1 MRNPEKDAK
10 EMSAKRELMLE
21 AGFKIFAEN
30 VIESVSMQDVAKACG
45 LGIATLYR
53 YFATKLEFVIA
64 IGTRQWEDY
73 YLEIEGLYKKLDGE
87 NMNAVQ
93 EFEFYL
99 DAYITLYKYH
109 KNILR
114 FNRNFDTYVRHAGA
128 TAEQMKPYN
137 EAIKVFAKKFHT
149 VYAKAEQ
156 DGTLKT
162 DIPEE
167 KLFISAMYTMLPVA
181 AKYAEGL
188 VYPEENNNDERQLK
202 DSRRHHEGR
211 RLLLSVQRQVAPG
224 RNSRH

>member
-1 MRNPEKDAK
+1 MRNTEKDAK

-21 AGFKIFAEN
+21 VGFKIFAEN
-30 VIESVSMQDVAKACG
+30 VIEAVSMNDVAKACG

-64 IGTRQWEDY
+64 IGTRQWKNY
-73 YLEIEGLYKKLDGE
+73 YLEIEELYKKSDGE

-93 EFEFYL
+93 EFDFYL
-99 DAYITLYKYH
+99 DAYITLYKNH
-109 KNILR
+109 KDILR
-114 FNRNFDTYVRHAGA
+114 FNRNFDTYIRHERA
-128 TAEQMKPYN
+128 TAEQMQPYN
-137 EAIKVFAKKFHT
+137 EAVKVFARKFHI

-156 DGTLKT
+156 DGTLNT

-188 VYPEENNNDERQLK
+188 VYPEEKNNHDMSGELITLK
-202 DSRRHHEGR
+202 KMILREYITEK
-211 RLLLSVQRQVAPG
+211 G
-224 RNSRH
+224 RNFYHEN